1 MANEKLKLAISN
13 IEKKYGKGAVISMTG
28 DTDFSIQ
35 RVPSGSLSLDIAL
48 GGGWPYSRIVEIYG
62 PESSGKSTILLH
74 AIKEV
79 QKQGKIAAYLD
90 AECSFDPI
98 YAENLG
104 IDLSPDKFVFCQ
116 PSCGE
121 EAFSIAEELLKTGE
135 ISFIGIDSVAA
146 LTPKAEIEGEM
157 GEAKM
162 GLQARMMGQ
171 GMRKLTS
178 LVKNSNCILFFTNQL
193 RENIGVI
200 YGNPETT
207 PGGNA
212 LKFYA
217 SIRCDVRRKEV
228 EKDSDNQAYSNK
240 VKVKVIKNKTAPPFR
255 EANFSIEYGV
265 GISKYGEVLELCVTN
280 ELIKK
285 SGSWYSYK
293 DKKIGQ
299 GKEMVIDYLKANP
312 EIFEALLQ
320 ELRELYEL

>member
-1 MANEKLKLAISN
+1 MNDKLKTAISN
-13 IEKKYGKGAVISMTG
+13 IEKRFGKGSVISMTG
-28 DTDFSIQ
+28 DTDYSIQ
-35 RVPSGSLSLDIAL
+35 RVPSGSIALDIAL

-74 AIKEV
+74 AIREV
-79 QKQGKIAAYLD
+79 QRQGKVAAYLD
-90 AECSFDPI
+90 VECSFDPI

-104 IDLSPDKFVFCQ
+104 IDISPEKFIFSQ

-121 EAFSIAEELLKTGE
+121 EAFSIAEELLKSNE
-135 ISFIGIDSVAA
+135 VSFIGIDSVAA

-162 GLQARMMGQ
+162 GLQARLMSQ

-178 LVKNSNCILFFTNQL
+178 LVKNSQSILFFTNQL
-193 RENIGVI
+193 REQIGVM

-217 SIRCDVRRKEV
+217 SVRCDVRRKQIL
-228 EKDSDNQAYSNK
+228 KDSENQAYSNE
-240 VKVKVIKNKTAPPFR
+240 VRVKVIKNKTAPPFR
-255 EANFSIEYGV
+255 ECIFTIEYGM
-265 GISKYGEVLELCVTN
+265 GISKYSEILDLAVQN

-285 SGSWYSYK
+285 AGSWYSYK
-293 DKKIGQ
+293 DTKIGQ
-299 GKEMVIDYLKANP
+299 GKEMAIEYLRNN
-312 EIFEALLQ
+312 EEVFNSLVEQI
-320 ELRELYEL
+320 RELYDL